1 MVEGLFKWQDDTK
14 NHFKAKIKLLLEL
27 LIRKCGLDA
36 VKAVMPE
43 EHMKLLTNIRK
54 IKDRKERKAK
64 SSDDGELFTARTS
77 ISRWSVFLVASKF
90 LSLLSSWESQE
101 IIWKISSTSSM
112 PIEDNNGVDKYETKH
127 LGREDFSR
135 ALERSKKRNAS
146 TLGTPKLPLMH
157 KHLFSS
163 GLRKRSGVLLYGPP
177 GTGKLRLASR
187 RLNRRRK

>member
-77 ISRWSVFLVASKF
+77 ISRARLW
-90 LSLLSSWESQE
+90 
-101 IIWKISSTSSM
+101 TC
-112 PIEDNNGVDKYETKH
+112 
-127 LGREDFSR
+127 
-135 ALERSKKRNAS
+135 LERRN
-146 TLGTPKLPLMH
+146 
-157 KHLFSS
+157 
-163 GLRKRSGVLLYGPP
+163 
-177 GTGKLRLASR
+177 SR
-187 RLNRRRK
+187 RPAVAVGIPHTSLIEVVGVPGSFEIPVVAQQLGKSGDHLED